1 MENQPHTKQFIIL
14 ENSTKKKVEPVKKER
29 SKRVITATNKW
40 TCDTARTSEQEL
52 EIITQL
58 AENAIIDTSNCALVL
73 RLIQG
78 KVSGYRSQD
87 VEKGILNE
95 SALINSSEIV
105 GLLMGCKNKCHY
117 CQEPVQLFY
126 EYVREPRQWTL
137 DRIDN
142 DFGHNRGNVLIA
154 CLQCN
159 LRRRTMYHERY
170 VFTKQLT
177 ITRV

>member
-1 MENQPHTKQFIIL
+1 MENEKQIKQFILL

-29 SKRVITATNKW
+29 AKRVITATNKW
-40 TCDTARTSEQEL
+40 TCEPARTPEQEL
-52 EIITQL
+52 AIITQL
-58 AENAIIDTSNCALVL
+58 AENTIMDTSNCALVL

-87 VEKGILNE
+87 VEKKLLNE
-95 SALINSSEIV
+95 SALINSTDII
-105 GLLMGCKNKCHY
+105 GLLTECKNICYY

-126 EYVREPRQWTL
+126 EYVREPKQWTL

-142 DFGHNRGNVLIA
+142 DFGHNRGNVLVA